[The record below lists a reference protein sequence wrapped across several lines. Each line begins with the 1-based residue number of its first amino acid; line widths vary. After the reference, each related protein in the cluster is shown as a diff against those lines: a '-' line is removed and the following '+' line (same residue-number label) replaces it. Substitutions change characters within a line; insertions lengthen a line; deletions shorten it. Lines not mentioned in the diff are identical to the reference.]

1 MKIVCPNHDWRSRLG
16 RDSWETKSAE
26 ARLDSRGCSFDLTVK
41 ISSLS
46 VVRKFEWGGEKYL
59 QTVVCTQ
66 IQPISASAATLPY
79 LSPFSWVTHL
89 GAVSRPVSVNVYV
102 CSCET
107 VYWINFKRDSNA
119 VKKRQDDLKGCLS
132 YVLLQKLD
140 SRDITLRF
148 LPVTPPY
155 YVFLYRFRKT
165 V

>member
-1 MKIVCPNHDWRSRLG
+1 MCPNHGSGSRLG
-16 RDSWETKSAE
+16 RDSRETKSVVANLE
-26 ARLDSRGCSFDLTVK
+26 VFLQFWFDCLNFQFKCGPK
-41 ISSLS
+41 IWIW
-46 VVRKFEWGGEKYL
+46 RRKYL

-79 LSPFSWVTHL
+79 PSPSSRVTHL
-89 GAVSRPVSVNVYV
+89 WAVSRSVSVNVYV

-119 VKKRQDDLKGCLS
+119 VQKRQDDLKGCLS

-140 SRDITLRF
+140 SRDITLRS

-155 YVFLYRFRKT
+155 YAFLYRFRKT